1 LIQSIMPR
9 DPHQQVIAMMIEPL
23 PLSPAG
29 GGSEPWAAR
38 AVASGR
44 RMAR

>member
-9 DPHQQVIAMMIEPL
+9 NSHQRVMAMTIEPL

-29 GGSEPWAAR
+29 GGTEPWAAR

-44 RMAR
+44 RMTR